1 MLNPVV
7 LPDPGALFGDYAF
20 AKQSSVI
27 AAVSG
32 GGDSLALLFLLKDF
46 LDTQADAPA
55 LTAVTVDHALRPES
69 ADEARFVA
77 ALCRSHGIA
86 HKTMVWRGEKPATG
100 ISASARTARLDLLAQ
115 AARDAGAGLIFTGH
129 TQDDQAETVSMRADR
144 GAGRGGAGIAPA
156 TLHDGSVWF
165 ARPLLGLHRAALRD
179 YLVSRDV
186 RWIDD
191 PTNDNPAYERVRVRK
206 ALDAETARKLVHEAT
221 DAAAERMAL
230 GARAARLIDA
240 HWRCVAP
247 GLYRAETAFLD
258 ADDEP
263 ALLYALR
270 VLAAM
275 AGGAAQLPAIE
286 PSGRV
291 LLRLRD
297 GFCATLSRA
306 VLDLR
311 SSGLYL
317 HRERRNLPAMDR
329 AAQPLLWDGRYRLG
343 ADAGVMI
350 APFGVLA
357 RDCLPETASVTPQD
371 VLFAAQFAE
380 PAFWEGETCLGPAR
394 NRMKDGGLRVPAP
407 WAHLLPSF
415 DMVLAQ
421 ALIRLTGAKTVIA
434 LPSADHIQRRGLT

>member
-1 MLNPVV
+1 MLSPVV

-129 TQDDQAETVSMRADR
+129 TQDDQAETVFMRADR
-144 GAGRGGAGIAPA
+144 GAGRGSAGIAPA

-165 ARPLLGLHRAALRD
+165 ARPLLGLRRAVLRD

-206 ALDAETARKLVHEAT
+206 ALDAEASRKLVLEAA

-230 GARAARLIDA
+230 GARAACLIDA

-258 ADDEP
+258 TDDEA

-275 AGGAAQLPAIE
+275 AGGAAQLPGTE
-286 PSGRV
+286 PSARAM
-291 LLRLRD
+291 LRLRD

-311 SSGLYL
+311 SSGFYL
-317 HRERRNLPAMDR
+317 HRERRNLPVLQA
-329 AAQPLLWDGRYRLG
+329 AAQPILWDGRYRLC
-343 ADAGVMI
+343 ADAGVTI
-350 APFGVLA
+350 APLGDLA
-357 RDCLPETASVTPQD
+357 RDCLPEIASPIPQD

-380 PAFWEGETCLGPAR
+380 PGLWRGETCLGPACDH
-394 NRMKDGGLRVPAP
+394 MDDGGLRVPAP

-415 DMVLAQ
+415 DMALAQ
-421 ALIRLTGAKTVIA
+421 ALIRLTGAKTVIPRHQPTTFA
-434 LPSADHIQRRGLT
+434 EEA